1 MTSCEIAF
9 DVLQP
14 LVEYMQMHMHY
25 AKIGK
30 LICLGKTSEHFVKE
44 IAYRCPTCHPITT
57 EIISEFCEIN
67 KCVNS
72 MNVAIQ
78 YQSL

>member
-1 MTSCEIAF
+1 MTLCEIVF
-9 DVLQP
+9 DVLQA
-14 LVEYMQMHMHY
+14 LVEWICIILC
-25 AKIGK
+25 KNWEIDF
-30 LICLGKTSEHFVKE
+30 CLGKTSEHFVNE
-44 IAYRCPTCHPITT
+44 IAYRCPTCHPIIS